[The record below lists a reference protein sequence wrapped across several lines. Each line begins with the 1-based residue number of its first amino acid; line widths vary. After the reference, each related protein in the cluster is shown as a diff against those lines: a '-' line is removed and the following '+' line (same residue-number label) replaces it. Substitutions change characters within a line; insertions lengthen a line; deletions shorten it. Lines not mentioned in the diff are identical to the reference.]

1 MVLLSSLGV
10 RGDAN
15 RFAEIGFNAYLTK
28 PARAMELKAVLSQV
42 LVSREGETLK
52 AYTIATRH
60 TAREALN
67 QLAGCEGRIL
77 LAEDNVTNQQV
88 ALGILKKFGLTA
100 DAVANGAEA
109 VKALETI
116 PYDLVLM
123 DIQMPEMDG
132 YEATARIRD
141 PQSRV
146 RNHDVPVIAMTAHAM
161 TGDRE
166 KCLEAGM
173 NGYVSKPVDP
183 LALANELEK
192 WLAKG
197 KTEKS
202 ISDTSLGSVTGGQAQ
217 FPSPTFDRLALL
229 DRLMGDEELA
239 ATVITG
245 FLDDMP
251 RQISALRAFV
261 KDGQADK
268 AGSQAHKIKG
278 ACGNISGQA
287 VQEIAHTMEKAGK
300 SGDLEQLSSL
310 MPELESRFERL
321 KKAMEEKE
329 SS

>member
-1 MVLLSSLGV
+1 
-10 RGDAN
+10 
-15 RFAEIGFNAYLTK
+15 
-28 PARAMELKAVLSQV
+28 
-42 LVSREGETLK
+42 
-52 AYTIATRH
+52 
-60 TAREALN
+60 
-67 QLAGCEGRIL
+67 
-77 LAEDNVTNQQV
+77 
-88 ALGILKKFGLTA
+88 
-100 DAVANGAEA
+100 
-109 VKALETI
+109 
-116 PYDLVLM
+116 
-123 DIQMPEMDG
+123 
-132 YEATARIRD
+132 
-141 PQSRV
+141 
-146 RNHDVPVIAMTAHAM
+146 
-161 TGDRE
+161 
-166 KCLEAGM
+166 M

-287 VQEIAHTMEKAGK
+287 VQEIAHAMEKAGK
-300 SGDLEQLSSL
+300 SGDPAQLSSL

-321 KKAMEEKE
+321 KKAMEEQV
-329 SS
+329 SHLA